1 MKLQRLGIRF
11 LSVLFPNWVAR
22 YAFHYITHP
31 QKKFVRKEE
40 AAFLNSAKQQAYPF
54 KGKNVQTYTWEG
66 KGPGVLCVHGWEGH
80 SGNFKAIITALQQ
93 QGLRVHAFD
102 APAHGASSANTT
114 NLFEISSLVAEMLL
128 HFKTPYIISHSFG
141 GVATCHALAQNPS
154 IAIKKYL
161 LFTVPDKFTERID
174 YVFELLGAKAKSKRI
189 LIDTIES
196 TLNVS
201 IEEME
206 VSRYVSKIN
215 VDKALILHDVSDRV
229 IPIAQ
234 AERVVAQWPKAEL
247 EKISGTGHFK
257 VLLNPEVIA
266 KGIAFLGGEE

>member
-1 MKLQRLGIRF
+1 MGLQRFGIRL
-11 LSVLFPNWVAR
+11 LSVLFPSWVAR

-40 AAFLNSAKQQAYPF
+40 AAFLGTAKQQAYPF
-54 KGKNVQTYTWEG
+54 NGKNVQTYTWEG

-80 SGNFKAIITALQQ
+80 SGNFRAIIPALQQ
-93 QGLRVHAFD
+93 QGLQVHAFD

-114 NLFEISSLVAEMLL
+114 NIFEISSLVAEMLQ

-196 TLNVS
+196 TLDVS
-201 IEEME
+201 IAEME

-215 VDKALILHDVSDRV
+215 VSNALILHDVSDRV

-234 AERVVAQWPKAEL
+234 AERVVAQWPKARL

-257 VLLNPEVIA
+257 VLLNPKVIT
-266 KGIAFLGGEE
+266 KGIAFLSGEE